1 MKKRLFSL
9 LIAAMLLAGTGAAT
23 VSYTLSP
30 AEYPIVVNGTA
41 MEFDGAVPMNWEGST
56 MLPLRAIAEALG
68 VDIQWNE
75 EKRQVEINT
84 IDLEALKDSCVMV
97 YAGSNGKYG
106 TYDRQGSG
114 VLIDYDEILTCWHVV
129 EDKSHYIVKYDDS
142 DADIWVEL
150 SDSAEK
156 KDAAVLT
163 PPDRSVK
170 PVKIGDSDEVE
181 VGDTVYI
188 ISSPH
193 GEKNVI
199 TVGKVLK
206 FTKTKGIAVF
216 ATSTAIE
223 NGGSGGAVFNA
234 KGELIGIAESI
245 SKDKTKNYI
254 IPINDIREDLAA

>member
-1 MKKRLFSL
+1 M
-9 LIAAMLLAGTGAAT
+9 
-23 VSYTLSP
+23 
-30 AEYPIVVNGTA
+30 VNGTA

-84 IDLEALKDSCVMV
+84 VDLEALKDSCVMV

-170 PVKIGDSDEVE
+170 PVKIGDSDEVK

-199 TVGKVLK
+199 TSGEVLK
-206 FTKTKGIAVF
+206 SAHYTNKIFGMTVEPITETG
-216 ATSTAIE
+216 S
-223 NGGSGGAVFNA
+223 SGGAVFNL
-234 KGELIGIAESI
+234 KGELIGIVEAGDDYETFVVPI
-245 SKDKTKNYI
+245 NYI
-254 IPINDIREDLAA
+254 RAELAA